1 MAKNPNSEPFAK
13 GRYMQV
19 VKAGESAQEILRTEE
34 VTGAD
39 RKELM
44 RTISMAESAK
54 KQLRK
59 MGVDWV

>member
-19 VKAGESAQEILRTEE
+19 VKAGESAEEILRTEE
-34 VTGAD
+34 VTGTD
-39 RKELM
+39 RKELKE
-44 RTISMAESAK
+44 TIRQAESAK
-54 KQLRK
+54 KQLHK

>member
-1 MAKNPNSEPFAK
+1 MAKNPESQPFAK

-19 VKAGESAQEILRTEE
+19 VKAGESAEEILRTKE

-39 RKELM
+39 RTDLM
-44 RTISMAESAK
+44 RTIRMAESAK
-54 KQLRK
+54 KQLHK